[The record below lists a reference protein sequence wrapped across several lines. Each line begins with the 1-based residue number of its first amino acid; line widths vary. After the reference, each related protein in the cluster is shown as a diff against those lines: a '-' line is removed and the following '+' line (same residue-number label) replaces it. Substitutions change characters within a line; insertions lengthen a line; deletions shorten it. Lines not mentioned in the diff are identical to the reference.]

1 MLKLVIGNKN
11 LSSWSLRPWLLLRQC
26 GLPFEEV
33 CLKLDTSEFHEQI
46 VHYSPARR
54 VPVLIDGST
63 AVWDSLA
70 ICEYVNELVKGA
82 AWPQDRAARAHA
94 RSISAEMHSGFAALR
109 QTWSMKA
116 AEKLHV
122 EPTPET
128 LKDVERID
136 AMWQDCRQRYGGPW
150 LFGRS
155 FTIPDAMYAPVVLRF
170 NTYGPKLSTSAATY
184 VQHALGDRELHA
196 WIQGAAQ
203 EIATSSS

>member
-11 LSSWSLRPWLLLRQC
+11 LSSWSLRPWLLLKQC

-33 CLKLDTSEFHEQI
+33 CLKLDTPEFHEQV

-109 QTWSMKA
+109 QTWSMKSTA
-116 AEKLHV
+116 KLHV

-155 FTIPDAMYAPVVLRF
+155 FTIADAMYAPVVLRF
-170 NTYGPKLSTSAATY
+170 NTYGPKLSASAATY